1 MKSLFISTKGKR
13 DRGKQYLMYQTSLC
27 KWMVEQE
34 FEVIAKRQKLQEI
47 IESHDRQCHIEENFI
62 TYLSVDTNCK
72 ISEHLLLVD
81 EAC

>member
-1 MKSLFISTKGKR
+1 M
-13 DRGKQYLMYQTSLC
+13 
-27 KWMVEQE
+27 
-34 FEVIAKRQKLQEI
+34 IAKRQKLQEI